1 MLSVIGDILPLVA
14 VVAANPINIIFMV
27 LMLLS
32 PDGKRISSSY
42 LAGWT
47 VGLVAL
53 MSIVILLGALL
64 VGGDGDASRPTFV
77 VLEVAIGI
85 GLMYLAWRKWRARP
99 AKGET
104 VELPSWMGAVDSM
117 SETRAFG
124 TGLMLAAV
132 NPKNIMLVASA
143 GLMIAA
149 ADLRT
154 SGVIVTSVVFVVLST
169 LSIGGPYVAYRV
181 SPERVEQPLREVRD
195 WLVENSATIIAALL
209 FLIAVNIIGNAI
221 GAM

>member
-1 MLSVIGDILPLVA
+1 MLSVIGDILPLAA
-14 VVAANPINIIFMV
+14 VVAANPINVIFMV

-32 PDGKRISSSY
+32 PGGKRTSASY

-53 MSIVILLGALL
+53 MSVVILVGALL

-77 VLEVAIGI
+77 GLETAL
-85 GLMYLAWRKWRARP
+85 GLGLLYLAWRKWRGRP

-104 VELPSWMGAVDSM
+104 AELPAWMGAVDTM
-117 SETRAFG
+117 SVPRSFG
-124 TGLMLAAV
+124 MGLMLAVA

-154 SGVIVTSVVFVVLST
+154 ASVVITVIVFVVLST
-169 LSIGGPYVAYRV
+169 LPIGGPFVAYRV
-181 SPERVEQPLREVRD
+181 APERVDRPLQEVRD
-195 WLVENSATIIAALL
+195 WLVGNSAAILAALL
-209 FLIAVNIIGNAI
+209 FVIGLNIIGKAI
-221 GAM
+221 GAL